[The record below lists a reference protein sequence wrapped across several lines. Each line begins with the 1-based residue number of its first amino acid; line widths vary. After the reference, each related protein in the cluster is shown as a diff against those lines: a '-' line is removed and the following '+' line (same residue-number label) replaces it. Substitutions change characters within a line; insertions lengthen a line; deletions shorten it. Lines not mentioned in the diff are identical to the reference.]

1 MKYLTMS
8 PKKLTLLFI
17 LCAGFISAQEVTIID
32 ALTSEPIAGVSLY
45 NQTKDRNTISDDSGK
60 CTVALFDEKDI
71 ISFQYM
77 GYELKQF
84 NKQEL
89 KRKNYIVSLNI
100 DRKELSEVILSIART
115 PTKKNQ
121 IAEKVSVIDAQEIKR
136 NPPQTGADLLLLA
149 PSIRLQKSQGG
160 GGSPVLRGFEANR
173 VLLVVDGIRMNNA
186 IYRSGHLQNA
196 ITIDPNAIERVEVV
210 YGSSSVGY
218 GSDALG
224 GVVHYFTKTPRINSK
239 DKIKNSFSSNFNAAN
254 ESFVHHFDTELSFK
268 NWASYSSISISKF
281 GNLRMGENR
290 KHGYDA
296 WGLVPFYSENKGQKY
311 VAQPTVNSNP
321 NIQKNSGYD
330 QVDVLQKFNIKL
342 PKEKLLTLNIQFSN
356 SSDIPRFDKL
366 NEYKN
371 GELRFAEWH
380 YGPQK
385 RFLFS
390 PQLKVFPKKKL
401 FYKGYFTLAYQ
412 NIKESR
418 VSRKFE
424 ELNRSH
430 QNENVHVWSFNGDFE
445 TQKSE
450 KRSIAYGF
458 EWVKNKVLSSAFSQ
472 ELILNGSQITGFSDP
487 TSIPTRYPSAGS
499 DYTSAAFYG
508 NFKWD
513 LSPKTTLTAGG
524 RYTHTWLK
532 ARWEPNGG
540 VYPQWLFDSPIGN
553 LTAIDNE
560 NDALTGS
567 LSITYRPSRSW
578 QLNFLASSGF
588 RSPNIDDLGK
598 IRESRGI
605 LLIPNPTLKPEYANN
620 LDFGI
625 SYFTPNK
632 KGAFALRLY
641 STFLTNYIG
650 RQFAP
655 NYTDQL
661 TGHVMELR
669 FDEDIVQT
677 QINDNMG
684 AASIHGASFEGKW
697 NLTPHLTVS
706 SDLTFTRTDFIEGFG
721 PLPSIL
727 PFYGANMLQYN
738 KDKLSVRIRNRF
750 SSAKNPE
757 DYSLGGE
764 DGLDETPVELNSEG
778 FPQFIGTPSWSIFN
792 LSGSYAW
799 TEQLVIRAGLENVFD
814 VHYREFASGIS
825 ASGRSLMF
833 GASLDF

>member
-239 DKIKNSFSSNFNAAN
+239 DKIKNSFSSNLNAAN

-296 WGLVPFYSENKGQKY
+296 WGLVPFYSENKGRKY

-445 TQKSE
+445 TQKSK

>member
-239 DKIKNSFSSNFNAAN
+239 DKIKNSFSSNFNTAN

-296 WGLVPFYSENKGQKY
+296 WGLVPFYSENKGRKY

-553 LTAIDNE
+553 LTAIDNV

-792 LSGSYAW
+792 LLGSYAW

>member
-296 WGLVPFYSENKGQKY
+296 WGLVPFYSENKGRKY

-445 TQKSE
+445 TQKSK

-738 KDKLSVRIRNRF
+738 KGKLSVRIRNRF

>member
-296 WGLVPFYSENKGQKY
+296 WGLVPFYSENKGRKY

-445 TQKSE
+445 TQKSK

-799 TEQLVIRAGLENVFD
+799 TEQLVLRAGLENVFD

>member
-1 MKYLTMS
+1 MS

-239 DKIKNSFSSNFNAAN
+239 DKIKNSFSSNFNTAN

-296 WGLVPFYSENKGQKY
+296 WGLVPFYSENKGRKY

-366 NEYKN
+366 NEYKD

-445 TQKSE
+445 TQKSK

>member
-296 WGLVPFYSENKGQKY
+296 WGLVPFYSENKGRKY

-445 TQKSE
+445 TQKSK

-738 KDKLSVRIRNRF
+738 KDKLSVSIRNRF

>member
-45 NQTKDRNTISDDSGK
+45 NQTKNRNTISDDSGK

-136 NPPQTGADLLLLA
+136 NRPQTGADLLLLA

-296 WGLVPFYSENKGQKY
+296 WGLVPFYSENKGRKY

-445 TQKSE
+445 TQKSK

>member
-136 NPPQTGADLLLLA
+136 NRPQTGADLLLLA

-296 WGLVPFYSENKGQKY
+296 WGLVPFYSENKGRKY

-445 TQKSE
+445 TQKSK

-487 TSIPTRYPSAGS
+487 TSIPARYPSAGS

-524 RYTHTWLK
+524 RYTYTWLK